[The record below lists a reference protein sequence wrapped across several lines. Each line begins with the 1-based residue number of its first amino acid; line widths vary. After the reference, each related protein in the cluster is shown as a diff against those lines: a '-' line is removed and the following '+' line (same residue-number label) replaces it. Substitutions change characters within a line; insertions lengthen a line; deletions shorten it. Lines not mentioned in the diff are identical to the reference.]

1 MEDKENDNEFIGIDV
16 GRLIVS
22 SLERYTELIETIRQ
36 NTEKMM
42 ISLQPFLKALSE
54 KVVNINFKGLTDAL
68 LKFSEALNNPNSFFS
83 YESYKNDLENYY
95 WVWPYKMD
103 AVQLKEILTNN
114 KDETSFDKIMIKYF
128 TKEKTNQMITDI
140 SNNLP
145 KKHKVIFKQAIN
157 SFNNKDFAI
166 ANMVFYSIIED
177 LLAGYTQNK
186 GNNTR
191 NTILNP
197 VVDYYCRY
205 QINEVPFIFE
215 LCLLSNC
222 INYIYKQYD
231 FNSNEQPS
239 NHKKVSRHLSQHG
252 KKYSNQ
258 KIDCL
263 LLLNCIYKIIYFEDI
278 LKPFKGLLVRN
289 KDKSKRDEKFMINK
303 DKMNLLDKRVHKFLD
318 ITKKDEKQ

>member
-1 MEDKENDNEFIGIDV
+1 M
-16 GRLIVS
+16 
-22 SLERYTELIETIRQ
+22 
-36 NTEKMM
+36 
-42 ISLQPFLKALSE
+42 
-54 KVVNINFKGLTDAL
+54 
-68 LKFSEALNNPNSFFS
+68 
-83 YESYKNDLENYY
+83 
-95 WVWPYKMD
+95 
-103 AVQLKEILTNN
+103 QLKEILTNN

>member
-1 MEDKENDNEFIGIDV
+1 MEDKENDNEFNIIDL
-16 GRLIVS
+16 GKLIVL
-22 SLERYTELIETIRQ
+22 SLERYTELAETIRQ

-42 ISLQPFLKALSE
+42 ISLQTYLKAISE

-103 AVQLKEILTNN
+103 TIQLKEILTDN
-114 KDETSFDKIMIKYF
+114 KDEISFDKIMIKYF

-157 SFNNKDFAI
+157 SFNNNDFAI

-191 NTILNP
+191 NTILEP
-197 VVDYYCRY
+197 IVEYYCRY

-215 LCLLSNC
+215 LCMLSNC

-252 KKYSNQ
+252 KKYTNQ

-263 LLLNCIYKIIYFEDI
+263 LLLNCIYTIIRFENI
-278 LKPFKGLLVRN
+278 LKPFKGILKKN
-289 KDKSKRDEKFMINK
+289 KSKSKASKKFVIDE
-303 DKMNLLDKRVHKFLD
+303 DKLKLLDKRVGKFLD
-318 ITKKDEKQ
+318 ITKMDEE